1 MDDIWLGGPVG
12 IWYWTFDVRTSAGT
26 TCGSGR
32 IRETLILPPVEEV
45 LLPVN

>member
-12 IWYWTFDVRTSAGT
+12 IRYWTFDVWTSAGT
-26 TCGSGR
+26 TGGSGR
-32 IRETLILPPVEEV
+32 ITQTLILPPVEEV